1 MDDDDDE
8 GYEGEDGDYGTSE
21 GGDEGVVGH
30 HQGHSMPPRYMGS
43 GGRHLTP
50 QQQHIMDMEELGA
63 PSSSQP
69 SGTAVGDQT
78 SDKRQAA
85 CLCFSV
91 VCCPHHWRLFPS

>member
-8 GYEGEDGDYGTSE
+8 GYEGEDGDYGTSD
-21 GGDEGVVGH
+21 GGDEGVGN

-50 QQQHIMDMEELGA
+50 QQQHIMDMEEMGA

-69 SGTAVGDQT
+69 SGTAVSGWGCQCRRT
-78 SDKRQAA
+78 GGLAQPAS
-85 CLCFSV
+85 CLWNLV
-91 VCCPHHWRLFPS
+91 MHWQ